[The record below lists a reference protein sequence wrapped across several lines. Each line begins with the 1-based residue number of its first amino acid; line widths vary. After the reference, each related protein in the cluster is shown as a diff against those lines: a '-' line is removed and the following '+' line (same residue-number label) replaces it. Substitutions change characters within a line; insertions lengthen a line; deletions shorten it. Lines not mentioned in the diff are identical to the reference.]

1 MLFNNNNMERLIEKY
16 QRRIAFTQ
24 TDFVRSIMHEI
35 NWQARLIGIKG
46 ARGVGKT
53 TLLLQYIK
61 LNFDKMPEKALYV
74 SLDNIWFSK
83 NSLSELAD
91 KFVKQGGTHLFLDEV
106 HKYPDW
112 SVELKNIYD
121 DYPELSIVF
130 TGSSMLEILNA
141 RADLSRRAVVYTLQG
156 LSFRE
161 YLNLTNHTNF
171 KAYTLDDILENHAE
185 ISQHIV
191 KQIKPLQFFTQ
202 YLKGGYY
209 PFFLEQAA
217 LYFQRLE
224 EVVNMILEIELPQL
238 KHLNLAYL
246 PKIKQLL
253 YIIAVSAPFTP
264 NISKLSEQIGIN
276 RETLLSYLW
285 YLNQAQLIANI
296 YRDSNGITRLQ
307 KPDKLFLE
315 NTNLMFALS
324 SDTMN
329 TGNVRETFFVNQLKY
344 QHRVEIAEQADF
356 LIDNRYTIE
365 IGGKTKG
372 RRQIKDLE
380 NAFIAADDLEFG
392 FANKIPLWLFG
403 FLY

>member
-1 MLFNNNNMERLIEKY
+1 MERLIEKH

-53 TLLLQYIK
+53 TLILQYIK
-61 LNFDKMPEKALYV
+61 LNFGKMPEKALYV

-91 KFVKQGGTHLFLDEV
+91 KFVKKGGTHLFLDEV

-130 TGSSMLEILNA
+130 TGSSLLEILNA
-141 RADLSRRAVVYTLQG
+141 RADLSRRAIVYTLQG

-161 YLNLTNHTNF
+161 YLNLTNQTNF
-171 KAYTLDDILENHAE
+171 EAYTLNDILENHSD
-185 ISQHIV
+185 ISNHIV
-191 KQIKPLQFFTQ
+191 KQIKPLQFFAQ
-202 YLKGGYY
+202 YLKAGYY
-209 PFFLEQAA
+209 PFFLEQAD

-224 EVVNMILEIELPQL
+224 EVVNLILEIELPQL
-238 KHLNLAYL
+238 KQLNLAYL

-264 NISKLSEQIGIN
+264 NISKLSERIGIN

-296 YRDSNGITRLQ
+296 YRDSKGITRLQ

-324 SDTMN
+324 SDAIN
-329 TGNVRETFFVNQLKY
+329 TGNMRETFFVNQLKY
-344 QHRVEIAEQADF
+344 QYRVEIAEQADF
-356 LIDNRYTIE
+356 FIDNRYTIE
-365 IGGKTKG
+365 IGGKAKG

-392 FANKIPLWLFG
+392 YENKIPLWLFG

>member
-1 MLFNNNNMERLIEKY
+1 MERLIEKH

-24 TDFVRSIMHEI
+24 TDFVRSIMYEI

-61 LNFDKMPEKALYV
+61 MNFGRIPEKALYV

-83 NSLSELAD
+83 NTLSELAD

-106 HKYPDW
+106 HKYPEW

-161 YLNLTNHTNF
+161 YLNLTNQTNF
-171 KAYTLDDILENHAE
+171 KAYTLHDILENHPE

-191 KQIKPLQFFTQ
+191 KQIKPLQFFAQ
-202 YLKGGYY
+202 YLKAGYY
-209 PFFLEQAA
+209 PFFLEQAD

-238 KHLNLAYL
+238 KQLNLAYL

-264 NISKLSEQIGIN
+264 NISNLSERIGIN

-296 YRDSNGITRLQ
+296 YRDSKGITRLQ

-329 TGNVRETFFVNQLKY
+329 KENMHETFFVNQLKY

-356 LIDNRYTIE
+356 FIDNRYTIE
-365 IGGKTKG
+365 IGGKTKR

-392 FANKIPLWLFG
+392 FENKIPLWLFG

>member
-1 MLFNNNNMERLIEKY
+1 MERLIEKH

-24 TDFVRSIMHEI
+24 TDFVRSIMYEI

-53 TLLLQYIK
+53 TLILQYIK
-61 LNFDKMPEKALYV
+61 LNFDKKPEKALYA

-91 KFVKQGGTHLFLDEV
+91 KFVKKGGTHLFLDEV

-130 TGSSMLEILNA
+130 TGSSLLEILNA

-161 YLNLTNHTNF
+161 YLNLTNQTNF
-171 KAYTLDDILENHAE
+171 EAYTLNDILENHSD
-185 ISQHIV
+185 ISNHIV
-191 KQIKPLQFFTQ
+191 KQIKPLQFFAQ
-202 YLKGGYY
+202 YLKAGYY
-209 PFFLEQAA
+209 PFFLEQAE

-224 EVVNMILEIELPQL
+224 EVVNLILEIELPQL
-238 KHLNLAYL
+238 KQLNLAYL

-264 NISKLSEQIGIN
+264 NISKLSERIGIN

-296 YRDSNGITRLQ
+296 YRDSKGITRLQ

-324 SDTMN
+324 PDAIN
-329 TGNVRETFFVNQLKY
+329 TGNMRETFFVNQLKY

-356 LIDNRYTIE
+356 FIDNQYIIE
-365 IGGKTKG
+365 IGGMTKG
-372 RRQIKDLE
+372 RRQIKNLE
-380 NAFIAADDLEFG
+380 NAFIAADNLEFG
-392 FANKIPLWLFG
+392 FENKIPLWLFG

>member
-1 MLFNNNNMERLIEKY
+1 MERLIEKH

-24 TDFVRSIMHEI
+24 TDFVRSIMYEI

-61 LNFDKMPEKALYV
+61 MNFGRIPEKALYV

-83 NSLSELAD
+83 NTLSELAD

-106 HKYPDW
+106 HKYPEW

-161 YLNLTNHTNF
+161 YLNLTNQTNF
-171 KAYTLDDILENHAE
+171 KAYTLHDILENHPE

-202 YLKGGYY
+202 YLKAGYY

-224 EVVNMILEIELPQL
+224 EVVNLILEIELPQL
-238 KHLNLAYL
+238 KQLNLTYL

-264 NISKLSEQIGIN
+264 NISNLSERIGIN

-296 YRDSNGITRLQ
+296 YRDSKGITRLQ

-329 TGNVRETFFVNQLKY
+329 TGNLRETFFVNQLKY

-356 LIDNRYTIE
+356 FIDNRYIVE
-365 IGGKTKG
+365 IGGKTKM

-392 FANKIPLWLFG
+392 FENKIPLWLFG

>member
-1 MLFNNNNMERLIEKY
+1 MEILIEKY

-24 TDFVRSIMHEI
+24 TDFVRSIMYEI

-61 LNFDKMPEKALYV
+61 MNFGRIPEKALYV

-83 NSLSELAD
+83 NTLSELAD

-106 HKYPDW
+106 HKYPEW

-130 TGSSMLEILNA
+130 TGSSMFEILNA
-141 RADLSRRAVVYTLQG
+141 RADLSRRAIVYTLQG

-161 YLNLTNHTNF
+161 YLNLTNQTNF
-171 KAYTLDDILENHAE
+171 EAYTLHDILENHPE

-191 KQIKPLQFFTQ
+191 KQIKPLQFFAQ

-224 EVVNMILEIELPQL
+224 EVVNLILEIELPQL
-238 KHLNLAYL
+238 KQLNLTYL

-264 NISKLSEQIGIN
+264 NISNLSERIGIN

-296 YRDSNGITRLQ
+296 YRDSKGITRLQ

-329 TGNVRETFFVNQLKY
+329 KENMHETFFVNQLKY

-356 LIDNRYTIE
+356 FIDNRYTIE
-365 IGGKTKG
+365 IGGKTKR
-372 RRQIKDLE
+372 RRQIKDLG

-392 FANKIPLWLFG
+392 FENKIPLWLFG

>member
-1 MLFNNNNMERLIEKY
+1 MEILIEKY

-24 TDFVRSIMHEI
+24 TDFVRSIMYEI

-61 LNFDKMPEKALYV
+61 MNFGRIPEKALYV

-83 NSLSELAD
+83 NTLSELAD

-106 HKYPDW
+106 HKYPEW

-141 RADLSRRAVVYTLQG
+141 RADLSRRAIVYTLQG

-161 YLNLTNHTNF
+161 YLNLTNQTNF
-171 KAYTLDDILENHAE
+171 KAYTLHDILENHLE
-185 ISQHIV
+185 ISKHIV

-202 YLKGGYY
+202 YLKAGYY
-209 PFFLEQAA
+209 PFFLEQAD

-224 EVVNMILEIELPQL
+224 EVVNLILEIELPQL
-238 KHLNLAYL
+238 KQLNLAYL

-264 NISKLSEQIGIN
+264 NISKLSERIGIN

-296 YRDSNGITRLQ
+296 YRDSKGITRLQ

-329 TGNVRETFFVNQLKY
+329 TGNLRETFFVNQLKY

-356 LIDNRYTIE
+356 FIDNRYIVE
-365 IGGKTKG
+365 IGGKTKMH
-372 RRQIKDLE
+372 RQIKDLE

-392 FANKIPLWLFG
+392 FENKIPLWLFG

>member
-1 MLFNNNNMERLIEKY
+1 MEILIEKY

-24 TDFVRSIMHEI
+24 TDFVRSIMYEI

-61 LNFDKMPEKALYV
+61 MNFGRIPEKALYV

-83 NSLSELAD
+83 NTLSELAD

-106 HKYPDW
+106 HKYPEW

-130 TGSSMLEILNA
+130 TGSSMFEILNA
-141 RADLSRRAVVYTLQG
+141 RDDLSRRAIVYTLQG

-161 YLNLTNHTNF
+161 YLNLTNQTNF
-171 KAYTLDDILENHAE
+171 KAYTLHDILENHPE

-191 KQIKPLQFFTQ
+191 KQIKPLQFFAQ
-202 YLKGGYY
+202 YLKAGYY
-209 PFFLEQAA
+209 PFFLEQAD

-224 EVVNMILEIELPQL
+224 EVVNLILEIELPQL
-238 KHLNLAYL
+238 KQLNLTYL

-264 NISKLSEQIGIN
+264 NISNLSERIGIN

-296 YRDSNGITRLQ
+296 YRDSKGITRLQ

-329 TGNVRETFFVNQLKY
+329 KENMHETFFVNQLKY

-356 LIDNRYTIE
+356 FIDNRYTIE
-365 IGGKTKG
+365 IGGKTKM

-392 FANKIPLWLFG
+392 FENKIPLWLFG

>member
-1 MLFNNNNMERLIEKY
+1 

-24 TDFVRSIMHEI
+24 TDFVRSIMYEI

-61 LNFDKMPEKALYV
+61 MNFGRIPEKALYV

-83 NSLSELAD
+83 NTLSELAD

-106 HKYPDW
+106 HKYPEW

-130 TGSSMLEILNA
+130 TGSSMFEILNA
-141 RADLSRRAVVYTLQG
+141 RDDLSRRAIVYTLQG

-161 YLNLTNHTNF
+161 YLNLTNQTNF
-171 KAYTLDDILENHAE
+171 KAYTLHDILENHPE

-191 KQIKPLQFFTQ
+191 KQIKPLQFFAQ

-224 EVVNMILEIELPQL
+224 EVVNLILEIELPQL
-238 KHLNLAYL
+238 KQLNLTYL

-264 NISKLSEQIGIN
+264 NISNLSERIGIN

-296 YRDSNGITRLQ
+296 YRDSKGITRLQ

-329 TGNVRETFFVNQLKY
+329 TGNLRETFFVNQLKY

-356 LIDNRYTIE
+356 FIDNRYIVE
-365 IGGKTKG
+365 IGGKTKMH
-372 RRQIKDLE
+372 RQIKDLE

-392 FANKIPLWLFG
+392 FENKIPLWLFG